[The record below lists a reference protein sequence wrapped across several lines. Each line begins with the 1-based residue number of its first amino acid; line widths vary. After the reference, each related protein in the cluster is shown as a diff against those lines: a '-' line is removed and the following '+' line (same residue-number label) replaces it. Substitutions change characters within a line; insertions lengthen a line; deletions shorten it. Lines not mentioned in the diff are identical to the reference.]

1 MKPEVLRFCI
11 SIDVR
16 KYQLFFDFDEHPNK
30 LEIVQ
35 YSNVEITQNAQ
46 ALIYKFL
53 SKEEKSSEW
62 ELHSKKLKETL
73 NKLNLRSEKSK
84 DKLRNE
90 SSITPL
96 IDTIKDLVTEIPE
109 SEDDN

>member
-1 MKPEVLRFCI
+1 MFKKIE
-11 SIDVR
+11 
-16 KYQLFFDFDEHPNK
+16 NK
-30 LEIVQ
+30 IKEIALQ
-35 YSNVEITQNAQ
+35 IHNSTSSEEENIYENAKHIYEL
-46 ALIYKFL
+46 AVIYKFL
-53 SKEEKSSEW
+53 SKREKSSEW

-73 NKLNLRSEKSK
+73 NKLNLHSGKSK

>member
-1 MKPEVLRFCI
+1 VFKKIE
-11 SIDVR
+11 
-16 KYQLFFDFDEHPNK
+16 NK
-30 LEIVQ
+30 IKEI
-35 YSNVEITQNAQ
+35 
-46 ALIYKFL
+46 ALQIHNSTSSEEENIYEKAKHIYELAVIYKFL
-53 SKEEKSSEW
+53 SKGEKSSEW